1 MKGIRGNSLAV
12 MAWRN
17 LWRNRRRTLLTLSS
31 IVFGVFLAV
40 LFTAMQDQNWA
51 DTIDLAARLGGGH
64 VTLEHPEY
72 LDSPK
77 LTLTVRDTDRLA
89 EIAAGTT
96 HVSRVAERISGQ
108 TMLSTAGDSFG
119 AGFIAIDPAQE
130 DEYTLSVLEGLV
142 EGEMFET
149 SRDRGIIL
157 GARLAENL
165 SVDLGKRVVYTMTDV
180 NGDIVAGLGRVSGII
195 RTGSPSVDGGLC
207 LLPIDSVRDLL
218 GYAPDEAVQV
228 AIFIDDQRRS
238 DVVAA
243 SLQEQLDAEVGSQL
257 VAELGGDAATEA
269 AAAAEPDLDSGPTV
283 IALPWHRTQPE
294 LAAFISMKVGSTR
307 FMEVFI
313 AILVA
318 AGIFNTLFVS
328 VMERLRE
335 FGIMNAIGFS
345 PRRIFSLVMLE
356 SFWLAVVGLVA
367 SLVVTAGP
375 YLYLSTTG
383 IDFSAVVGDQ
393 VNMELAGVAM
403 STTLRVGI
411 FPESAAIIALFA
423 VAAIMLSG
431 LYPAWKAGRVEPIET
446 IRLV

>member
-31 IVFGVFLAV
+31 IVFGIFLAV

-51 DTIDLAARLGGGH
+51 DTIDLAARLSGGH
-64 VTLEHPEY
+64 VTLQHPDY
-72 LDSPK
+72 LDAPK
-77 LTLTVRDTDRLA
+77 LTQTIRDTDRLA
-89 EIAAGTT
+89 KIAAGTT
-96 HVSRVAERISGQ
+96 HVSRVAERIVGQ
-108 TMLSTAGDSFG
+108 AMLSTAGDSFG

-130 DEYTLSVLEGLV
+130 DEATMSVLEGLV

-149 SRDRGIIL
+149 SRGRGIIL
-157 GARLAENL
+157 GAQLAENL
-165 SVDLGKRVVYTMTDV
+165 SVGMGKRVVYTMTDV

-195 RTGSPSVDGGLC
+195 RTGSPSVDSGLC
-207 LLPIDSVRDLL
+207 LLPIDSVRELL
-218 GYAPDEAVQV
+218 GYAPDEAIQV
-228 AIFIDDQRRS
+228 AVFIDDQRRS
-238 DVVAA
+238 DLVAA
-243 SLQEQLDAEVGSQL
+243 SLQEQLDA
-257 VAELGGDAATEA
+257 ATA
-269 AAAAEPDLDSGPTV
+269 AAGLAGVT
-283 IALPWHRTQPE
+283 ALPWHRTQPE
-294 LAAFISMKVGSTR
+294 LAAFIAMKVGSTR

-345 PRRIFSLVMLE
+345 PGRIFALVMLE

-367 SLVVTAGP
+367 ALAVTAGP
-375 YLYLSTTG
+375 YLYLASTG
-383 IDFSAVVGDQ
+383 IDFAALVGDEA
-393 VNMELAGVAM
+393 NMELAGVAM
-403 STTLRVGI
+403 STTLRFGI
-411 FPESAAIIALFA
+411 FPENAAIIAIFA
-423 VAAIMLSG
+423 VIAIVLSG
-431 LYPAWKAGRVEPIET
+431 LYPAWKAGHVEPIET

>member
-17 LWRNRRRTLLTLSS
+17 LWRNRRRTILTLSS

-51 DTIDLAARLGGGH
+51 DTIDLAARLSGGH

-72 LDSPK
+72 LEAPK

-108 TMLSTAGDSFG
+108 AMLSTAGDSFG

-165 SVDLGKRVVYTMTDV
+165 SVDMGKRVVYTMTDV

-238 DVVAA
+238 DLVAEN
-243 SLQEQLDAEVGSQL
+243 LQEQLNAEVGSQL
-257 VAELGGDAATEA
+257 VAELDAELD
-269 AAAAEPDLDSGPTV
+269 AEPGPRV

-294 LAAFISMKVGSTR
+294 LAAFIAMKVGSTR

-345 PRRIFSLVMLE
+345 PRRIFLLVMLE
-356 SFWLAVVGLVA
+356 SFWMAVVGLVA
-367 SLVVTAGP
+367 SLAVTAGP

-383 IDFSAVVGDQ
+383 IDFSAIVGDEA
-393 VNMELAGVAM
+393 NMELAGVAM
-403 STTLRVGI
+403 STTLRIGI
-411 FPESAAIIALFA
+411 FPESAAIIALCA
-423 VAAIMLSG
+423 VLAIMLSG
-431 LYPAWKAGRVEPIET
+431 LYPAWKAGHVEPIET

>member
-1 MKGIRGNSLAV
+1 MKGVRSMKGNSLAV

-31 IVFGVFLAV
+31 IVFGIFLAV
-40 LFTAMQDQNWA
+40 LFTAMQDRNWA
-51 DTIDLAARLGGGH
+51 DTIDLAARLSGGH

-72 LDSPK
+72 LDAPK

-96 HVSRVAERISGQ
+96 HVSRVTERISGQ
-108 TMLSTAGDSFG
+108 AMLSTAGDSFG

-142 EGEMFET
+142 EGEMFKT

-165 SVDLGKRVVYTMTDV
+165 SVDMGKRVVYTMTDV

-207 LLPIDSVRDLL
+207 LLPIDAVRELL
-218 GYAPDEAVQV
+218 GYAPDEAIQV
-228 AIFIDDQRRS
+228 AVFIDDQRRS
-238 DVVAA
+238 DLVAA
-243 SLQEQLDAEVGSQL
+243 SLQEQLNAEVGSQF
-257 VAELGGDAATEA
+257 VAELD
-269 AAAAEPDLDSGPTV
+269 AEPDAQPGPRV

-294 LAAFISMKVGSTR
+294 LAAFIAMKVGSTR

-345 PRRIFSLVMLE
+345 PKRIFLLVMLE
-356 SFWLAVVGLVA
+356 SFWLAVVGLIASVA
-367 SLVVTAGP
+367 VTAGP
-375 YLYLSTTG
+375 YWYLSTTG
-383 IDFSAVVGDQ
+383 IDFSSIVGDEA
-393 VNMELAGVAM
+393 NMELAGVAM
-403 STTLRVGI
+403 STTLRIGI
-411 FPESAAIIALFA
+411 FPESAAIIALCA
-423 VAAIMLSG
+423 VLAIMLSG
-431 LYPAWKAGRVEPIET
+431 LYPAWKAGHVEPVET